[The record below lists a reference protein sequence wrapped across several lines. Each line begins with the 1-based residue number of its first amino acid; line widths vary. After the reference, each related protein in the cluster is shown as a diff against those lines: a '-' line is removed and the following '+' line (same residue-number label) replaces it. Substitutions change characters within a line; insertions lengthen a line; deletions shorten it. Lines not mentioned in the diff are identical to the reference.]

1 MRCSGKRI
9 ITGIL
14 VLIMIVG
21 ILCTSASA
29 ATYSSLY
36 LNSYSGSVLPDKN
49 GMVVISAHVTGCGFM
64 DEIGVKTIFLYESE
78 NGKDFHRVALYEST
92 DYPVMMGA
100 GTVFNR
106 DLFRYQ
112 GKVGRYYV
120 ASVYVYAGKNGSGDT
135 RNYTTTMI
143 MAKA

>member
-1 MRCSGKRI
+1 MRRSGRRVI
-9 ITGIL
+9 SGIL
-14 VLIMIVG
+14 ALIMICSV
-21 ILCTSASA
+21 LCTSASA

-49 GMVVISAHVTGCGFM
+49 GVVVISAHVTGRGFM

-78 NGKDFHRVALYEST
+78 DGKDFHRVALYEST
-92 DYPVMMGA
+92 DYPVMMGS

-112 GKVGRYYV
+112 GIVGRYYV
-120 ASVYVYAGKNGSGDT
+120 ASIYAYAGKDGNGDM

>member
-1 MRCSGKRI
+1 MKCFGKRAVCS
-9 ITGIL
+9 L
-14 VLIMIVG
+14 LAFAMIFG
-21 ILCTSASA
+21 FLCTSASA
-29 ATYSSLY
+29 ATYSSVY
-36 LNSYSGSVLPDKN
+36 LDAYSGSVLPDKN
-49 GMVVISAHVTGCGFM
+49 GVVVISAHVVGCGFM

-78 NGKDFHRVALYEST
+78 DGKDFHRVALYEST
-92 DYPVMMGA
+92 NYPVMMGS

-112 GKVGRYYV
+112 GIVGRYYV
-120 ASVYVYAGKNGSGDT
+120 ASIYAYAGKDGNGDM